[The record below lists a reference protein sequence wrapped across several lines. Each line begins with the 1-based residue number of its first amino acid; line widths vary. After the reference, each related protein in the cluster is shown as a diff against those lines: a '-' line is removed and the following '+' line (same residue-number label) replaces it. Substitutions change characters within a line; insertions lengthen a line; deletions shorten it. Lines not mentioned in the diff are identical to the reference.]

1 MKSIFRGKLH
11 RLPTVL
17 LWLLTA
23 SLLTTACGDDKEP
36 TADYTAVDDTAI
48 QKYIADNKITG
59 AQKQTS
65 GLYYVPVTTNANAP
79 QPTAS
84 QIVSILYTGQLLDG
98 TVFDATSKRDNAPL
112 TFRLGI
118 DRVIPGLEE
127 GLALMHKGDKAVF
140 LIPSGLAYGTSG
152 AAPTIPAN
160 AVIRFEVELTDI
172 NTSYAIPDDNLIVRY
187 LAKNNITTA
196 QKQPSGLYFVPTVSN
211 PTGTPASAGKTV
223 SVLYTGKL
231 LNGTVFD
238 ATSQRGNAP
247 FSFVV
252 GATPKQVI
260 PGFDEGVNLMRKGE
274 KATLLIP
281 SALAYGTTGAG
292 TSIGP
297 NTVISFDIEVVD
309 VK

>member
-1 MKSIFRGKLH
+1 MH

-23 SLLTTACGDDKEP
+23 SLLTTACKKDDE
-36 TADYTAVDDTAI
+36 TTTDYTAVDDAAI
-48 QKYIADNKITG
+48 KKYLSDNAITT

-65 GLYYVPVTTNANAP
+65 GLYYIPVTTNASAAK
-79 QPTAS
+79 PTAN
-84 QIVSILYTGQLLDG
+84 QVVSILYTGQLLNG
-98 TVFDATSKRDNAPL
+98 TVFDATSQRDNTPL
-112 TFRLGI
+112 SFILGVNRI
-118 DRVIPGLEE
+118 IPGLEE
-127 GLALMHKGDKAVF
+127 GISLMHKGDKAVF

-152 AAPTIPAN
+152 SPPAIPAN

-172 NTSYAIPDDNLIVRY
+172 NTSFAIPDDNLITRY

-196 QKQPSGLYFVPTVSN
+196 QKQASGLYFVPTVSN
-211 PTGTPASAGKTV
+211 PTGVPAAAGKTI

-238 ATSQRGNAP
+238 ATSQRNNAP
-247 FSFVV
+247 FTFVV
-252 GATPKQVI
+252 GAMPKQVI
-260 PGFDEGVNLMRKGE
+260 PGFDEGISLMRKGE

-281 SALAYGTTGAG
+281 SALAYGASGSG
-292 TSIGP
+292 SIP
-297 NTVISFDIEVVD
+297 ANAVITFDVEVVD